1 MHCTLTFIL
10 KPPLKWKPR
19 ARLENLSHPWGIS
32 HSHIQPI
39 GKSCRLHL
47 KTISRIRRIFLPLRQ
62 FTIISCRDICEII
75 LTGFAAST
83 LQPPQIRSLASS
95 QRHPLEKS
103 VRSCLCAFT
112 NTQRLP
118 RGFLSVPS
126 TWPFKSCPPSGLISC
141 LSSLLKPLWPQS
153 CSLNAQDAF
162 LPLLVI
168 FCSRGLFCAL

>member
-83 LQPPQIRSLASS
+83 LQPPQIRSLARS

-126 TWPFKSCPPSGLISC
+126 TWPFKSCPAF
-141 LSSLLKPLWPQS
+141 WPH
-153 CSLNAQDAF
+153 L
-162 LPLLVI
+162 LPLLLAQASLASI
-168 FCSRGLFCAL
+168 LFLKCTGCISTTAGDFLL